1 LYHILF
7 YYYFRYY
14 LKYNNINLSKNCRLG
29 WTLVRPIEP
38 WTSRHASSIAGPV
51 LTTLIEHVRKIKI
64 TVSQNFMF
72 KCVNFRELVL
82 FGSLVA
88 HFQTMR
94 DYLIAM
100 LEESSILRA
109 LFLDDV
115 NTFSMIMI
123 ITFKKKNQL

>member
-1 LYHILF
+1 
-7 YYYFRYY
+7 
-14 LKYNNINLSKNCRLG
+14 
-29 WTLVRPIEP
+29 
-38 WTSRHASSIAGPV
+38 
-51 LTTLIEHVRKIKI
+51 
-64 TVSQNFMF
+64 
-72 KCVNFRELVL
+72 
-82 FGSLVA
+82 LVA

-123 ITFKKKNQL
+123 ITF